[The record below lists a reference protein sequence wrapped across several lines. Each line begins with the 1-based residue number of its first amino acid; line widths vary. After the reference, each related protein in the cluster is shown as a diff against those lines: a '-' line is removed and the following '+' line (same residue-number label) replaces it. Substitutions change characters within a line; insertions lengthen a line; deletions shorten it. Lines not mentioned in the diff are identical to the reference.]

1 MKCAFGVSAGRF
13 LGFKVHK
20 GGILADEEK
29 IQAMREMKTTSNIK
43 ELQRFLGK
51 LGNIRRFVPALGELL
66 GPLRPLLK
74 EKEMFI
80 WGVKQQVA
88 FEKIKQVLTSTQTMI
103 PPQKGKPLKVYLTVG
118 EEAISGLVAQDE
130 NGKEKLVAYASRA
143 MKNAELKYSVQEKYC
158 LALVYIAQNYRH
170 YFQAFK
176 VEVLTRE
183 EGLKFLVQRPLMT
196 SRVSRWALLLSEFD
210 ISLVTPTKVR
220 SQALADL
227 LAIFPGKAAEDINED
242 IPGEA

>member
-51 LGNIRRFVPALGELL
+51 LGNIRRFVLALGELL

-118 EEAISGLVAQDE
+118 EEAVSGLVAQVKWE
-130 NGKEKLVAYASRA
+130 RKASCVCRQGHEKCPIEILCSGKVLPSTG
-143 MKNAELKYSVQEKYC
+143 LYSS
-158 LALVYIAQNYRH
+158 
-170 YFQAFK
+170 
-176 VEVLTRE
+176 EV
-183 EGLKFLVQRPLMT
+183 
-196 SRVSRWALLLSEFD
+196 
-210 ISLVTPTKVR
+210 
-220 SQALADL
+220 
-227 LAIFPGKAAEDINED
+227 
-242 IPGEA
+242 